1 MSTKLSFVTRCC
13 LHASLAV
20 ILAAFGGIQRLAAQG
35 TTATI
40 LGTVTDSTG
49 AAIPDAA
56 VQVKNAGTGQTQSI
70 QSDAQGRY
78 RVADLAVGDYEVTA
92 SKAGFSTLLHKGIT
106 LTVGSQS
113 VVDFSLA
120 VGQTQ
125 QTVTVEGQVTQV
137 ETTNA
142 VVSTLVSQAQMRDLP
157 LNGRNFESLIQS
169 APGVQNYYAGTT
181 GLNMREGRDAS
192 ISVAGGRP
200 EGIALLMDDQTLEN
214 FYNRGLGSITGSS
227 LGVDAI
233 GEFQTLTNTYGAQ
246 FGGSG
251 AVMNAVSKSGTN
263 SFHGSAYEFLRNSAL
278 DARNFTDL
286 ASPGNPNGATPAFR
300 RNQYGGTLGGPVK
313 KDKVFFF
320 VNYEGVR
327 FTQGFSQIV
336 TVPSNPACPATCR
349 LASTAANPQTAA
361 AVNAVLAL
369 YPLPQF
375 NFNTI
380 SPTVG
385 TGQTTVV
392 AAQTAH
398 ENYVLGRGDYNI
410 SDKDSFFG
418 RYFIDL
424 QDAIYPFSGSNLA
437 LEPEV
442 ENGANQFVT
451 VEERHIFSPTVVN
464 VLRGSFSRTN
474 SNSSAGLIHDALQM
488 YPGSNRP
495 DASISMGNGT
505 TGIGTG
511 GASPEPEYQIQN
523 RYSEGDD
530 LSWSHGAHSL
540 RFGASVDRVQSG
552 VYWPFQGQSVW
563 SFPNIAAFLAGTGTT
578 LTGVPNIPQNYPIRD
593 YREIDYV
600 FYGQDDWKVTS
611 KLSVNLGLRYA
622 PMSNP
627 VERSNNLFTVV
638 NFLTDSS
645 FTNVPHVMQTNPSLK
660 NFDPRVGFAYDP
672 FKDHK
677 TSIRG
682 GFGMFHEVL
691 SPGVWGIGFINSPP
705 WRIIS
710 QTSPSGTTAV
720 TFQNPSIAGGA
731 APFSIGA
738 PGAPSLPSTTTGY
751 AWQLNRTPYMIQ
763 YNFNIQREIMQGT
776 VLTVGYV
783 GSHGVNLI
791 TGVQENPT
799 GFNID
804 SAGVYHFN
812 GVRRNA
818 ALGSSTL
825 GVNGTNSRYNSLQ
838 ASVNRRLSHNVQAQA
853 SYTYSKCLG
862 TGDATLGSLSGN
874 SPTTFSNPYDRQPDY
889 SVCGYNVTQALR
901 LNSLVALPF
910 HGNRLVEGWQVTGIL
925 AASTGLPFNV
935 SNGADQSNQLGATSR
950 PDYAPN
956 NPAATFNGI
965 SYPACNNSPYIRTV
979 ALWFNPNCFNQPA
992 FGTLGNFAREGL
1004 YGPGLVNV
1012 DLGILK
1018 TTKIREGTTLQFR
1031 AEFFN
1036 ALNHTNLSYPASAI
1050 FSGTPAFSA
1059 TSPLGAPL
1067 SRVST
1072 AGQITTYASPSR
1084 EIQFGLKLI
1093 F

>member
-1 MSTKLSFVTRCC
+1 MSAKFGFALRCL
-13 LHASLAV
+13 LHASIALVLAT
-20 ILAAFGGIQRLAAQG
+20 FGGVERLAAQG

-56 VQVKNAGTGQTQSI
+56 VQVKNVGTGQTQSV
-70 QSDAQGRY
+70 QSDPQGRY
-78 RVADLAVGDYEVTA
+78 RVADLAVGDYEVQS

-106 LTVGSQS
+106 LTVGSQN

-120 VGQTQ
+120 VGQAQ

-137 ETTNA
+137 ETTSST
-142 VVSTLVSQAQMRDLP
+142 VSTLVNQTQMRELP
-157 LNGRNFESLIQS
+157 LNGRDFEQLIQL
-169 APGVQNYYAGTT
+169 APGVQNYYAGSASVNGST
-181 GLNMREGRDAS
+181 GANMREGRDPA

-200 EGIALLMDDQTLEN
+200 EGMALLMDDQSLET
-214 FYNRGLGSITGSS
+214 FYNRGLGSITGTS

-233 GEFQTLTNTYGAQ
+233 AEFQTLTNTYGAQ
-246 FGGSG
+246 YGGAG

-263 SFHGSAYEFLRNSAL
+263 SFHGSAYEFLRNSAM
-278 DARNFTDL
+278 DARNFTDP
-286 ASPGNPNGATPAFR
+286 STIPAYR
-300 RNQYGGTLGGPVK
+300 QNQYGGTLGGPIK
-313 KDKVFFF
+313 KDKAFFF
-320 VNYEGVR
+320 VNYEGIRKV
-327 FTQGFSQIV
+327 QGQSQIV
-336 TVPSNPACPATCR
+336 TVPDLNHRT
-349 LASTAANPQTAA
+349 STSTNPQTAA
-361 AVNAVLAL
+361 AVNAVMAL
-369 YPLPQF
+369 YPAPTF
-375 NFNTI
+375 NFNTGA
-380 SPTVG
+380 G

-392 AAQTAH
+392 ESQTAH
-398 ENYVLGRGDYNI
+398 ENYLLGRLDYNV
-410 SDKDSFFG
+410 SDKDSVFG

-424 QDAIYPFSGSNLA
+424 QAAVYPYSGSNLG
-437 LEPEV
+437 LQPEL
-442 ENGANQFVT
+442 ENGANQFFSM
-451 VEERHIFSPTVVN
+451 EERHIFSPTVVN

-474 SNSSAGLIHDALQM
+474 AKSAAGLTHPALQM
-488 YPGSNRP
+488 YPGAGRP
-495 DASISMGNGT
+495 DASISIGGGI

-523 RYSEGDD
+523 RFSEGDD
-530 LSWSHGAHSL
+530 IAWTRGAHSL
-540 RFGASVDRVQSG
+540 RFGASVDRVQSD
-552 VYWPFQGQSVW
+552 VYWPFQGQSTW
-563 SFPNIAAFLAGTGTT
+563 SFGNIGLFLAGTASGS
-578 LTGVPNIPQNYPIRD
+578 TGVLNTPNNYPIRN
-593 YREIDYV
+593 YREIDFV
-600 FYGQDDWKVTS
+600 FYGQDDWKVSS
-611 KLSVNLGLRYA
+611 KLTVNFGLRYQ
-622 PMSNP
+622 PMTNP
-627 VERSNNLFTVV
+627 VELGNNLFTVV

-645 FTNVPHVMQTNPSLK
+645 FTNVPHVMQTNPSWK

-691 SPGVWGIGFINSPP
+691 GPGVWGIGFINSPP
-705 WRIIS
+705 WNILS
-710 QTSPSGTTAV
+710 VTCPSGTNCV
-720 TFQNPSIAGGA
+720 TFQNPSIQGGSPPFSLGA
-731 APFSIGA
+731 AA
-738 PGAPSLPSTTTGY
+738 PPLPSTTIGY

-763 YNFNIQREIMQGT
+763 YNLNIQREIAQGT

-799 GFNID
+799 GYTID
-804 SAGVYHFN
+804 SSGVYHFN

-838 ASVNRRLSHNVQAQA
+838 AALNRRLSHNIQAQV
-853 SYTYSKCLG
+853 SYTYSRCEG

-874 SPTTFSNPYDRQPDY
+874 SPTTFSNPYDRLPDF

-901 LNSLVALPF
+901 LNGLYNLPF
-910 HGNRLVEGWQVTGIL
+910 HANRLVEGWQLTGIM

-935 SNGADQSNQLGATSR
+935 SDGVDQSNQLGATTR

-956 NPAATFNGI
+956 NPALTVGSIN
-965 SYPACNNSPYIRTV
+965 YPACNNSPMIRTV
-979 ALWFNPNCFNQPA
+979 GMWFNPNCFNQEA

-1012 DLGILK
+1012 DFGILK

-1031 AEFFN
+1031 AELFN
-1036 ALNHTNLSYPASAI
+1036 ALNHTNLTYPASAI
-1050 FSGTPAFSA
+1050 FSGTA
-1059 TSPLGAPL
+1059 TPTGTLT
-1067 SRVST
+1067 RTST
-1072 AGQITTYASPSR
+1072 AGQITTYAAPSR
-1084 EIQFGLKLI
+1084 EIQLGLKLI